1 MLVKNYNE
9 FINEMA
15 KFVDTT
21 TELADDEYRV
31 FIVEGVVDDTMTDME
46 FMELAYTNGYTISLD
61 ELVGLWN
68 GKNNEK
74 HLLPGNSTMRILP
87 QVIYTRKIFGK
98 L

>member
-21 TELADDEYRV
+21 TELADDEYKV
-31 FIVEGVVDDTMTDME
+31 FIVNGVVDENTTDVE
-46 FMELAYTNGYTISLD
+46 FMELAHTNGYSISLD

-68 GKNNEK
+68 GKGNEK
-74 HLLPGNSTMRILP
+74 NLLPGNSTMRILP
-87 QVIYTRKIFGK
+87 QVIYTRKIFDK

>member
-21 TELADDEYRV
+21 TELADDEYMV
-31 FIVEGVVDDTMTDME
+31 FIVNGVVDENTTDLE
-46 FMELAYTNGYTISLD
+46 FMELAYANGYSFNLD

-68 GKNNEK
+68 GKGNEK
-74 HLLPGNSTMRILP
+74 NLLPGNSTIRILT
-87 QVIYTRKIFGK
+87 QVIYTRKIFDK